1 MLVATQTVGPTPGFQ
16 TQQVGGGSRFSF
28 LTSFQVQPL
37 LLLLLVRNPAL
48 RTPDGASVPCMK
60 HLQTDVKSS

>member
-1 MLVATQTVGPTPGFQ
+1 MLVATQPVGPTPGFQ
-16 TQQVGGGSRFSF
+16 TQQVWGGSRFSF

-48 RTPDGASVPCMK
+48 RWG
-60 HLQTDVKSS
+60 